1 MHNTTAIQQ
10 GAYMFKVKASGMT
23 DGLRELTDIERNQIP
38 YASKV
43 ALNDT
48 AELIEAAIVDEMK
61 TVFDRPTPYTLDAL
75 RIIYATKQKLEARVW
90 IKDEADGAAP
100 ASRWLTPE
108 VYGGDREKKRSE
120 SLLRARGILGE
131 GQFVVPGRDAKLD
144 SYGNLG
150 RGQLQRI
157 LSGLGAQGDK
167 LTNSSDSKRSIGNR
181 QAFFVMRRAGKPIA
195 IGQRTGRTRDQ
206 VRIVLAFVSR
216 PGYAKTLDFD
226 GIAQRV
232 ADQQLPIQFAR
243 ALADA
248 ILSPKR
254 PG

>member
-1 MHNTTAIQQ
+1 
-10 GAYMFKVKASGMT
+10 MFKVEASGMT
-23 DGLRELTDIERNQIP
+23 DGLKELTNIERNQIP
-38 YASKV
+38 YATKE
-43 ALNDT
+43 ALNAT
-48 AELIEAAIVDEMK
+48 CGLIEEAIETEMK
-61 TVFDRPTPYTLDAL
+61 SVFDRPTPYTLSSL
-75 RIIYATKQKLEARVW
+75 RTIYATKQKLEARVW

-100 ASRWLTPE
+100 ATRWLAPE
-108 VYGGDREKKRSE
+108 VYGGQRQDKRTE
-120 SLLRARGILGE
+120 SLLKARSILSD
-131 GQFVVPGRDAKLD
+131 GQYVVPGRDAKLD

-150 RGQLQRI
+150 RGQLQKI

-167 LTNSSDSKRSIGNR
+167 LTNSTDSKRSIGKR

-195 IGQRTGRTRDQ
+195 IAQRTGRTRDQ

-243 ALADA
+243 ALARA

-254 PG
+254 AG